1 MKNTGIVRRIDELGR
16 VVIPKELRRTMH
28 IKEGEEMEVY
38 VAPDDTL
45 VLKKYSALRD
55 YADLAKDYVDILKN
69 HTTAECFVCDGDVVV
84 ASTDKKAVGKRIA
97 YPLEQLLEKRKPI
110 LRTGRDSFSPVE
122 GSDIPREIAIT
133 PVVSGGDVLGG
144 VVISGANVGETGQKL
159 TEVTAGFLAKQFE

>member
-55 YADLAKDYVDILKN
+55 YAEVAQEYLEILTQ
-69 HTTAECFVCDGDVVV
+69 HTRTTCFVCDTDAVV
-84 ASTDKKAVGKRIA
+84 ASTEKGLRQKRIG
-97 YPLEQLLEKRKPI
+97 PSLQSVLEKRRSCR
-110 LRTGRDSFSPVE
+110 LVDRETFAPVE
-122 GSDIPREIAIT
+122 GIEAPKEMVVS
-133 PVVSGGDVLGG
+133 PVVVAGDVLGG
-144 VVISGANVGETGQKL
+144 VVLYGAVGEIGHKL
-159 TEVTAGFLAKQFE
+159 SDVTAGFLAKQFE